1 MQTLGLVLS
10 GGGARAAYQAGA
22 LAAIGDICSELRIK
36 NPFQIYTGVSAGA
49 VNASVITSHD
59 GDFGRACKH
68 LVDLWSNIESEEV
81 FVSNPVSLTGTGIH
95 WLLDLSMGG
104 MKKSTPGKSLLDTS
118 PLRKL
123 IEKNVD
129 FKRIQEKIDSGEMQA
144 LAITALDY
152 LNANSTT
159 FVQGAKN
166 LPTWSRVRRKSVGA
180 KISVDHLMASSAIPL
195 LFPPIEINPYG
206 YFGDGSVRNL
216 SPCAPAIYLGC
227 DRILA
232 IGVRSKSDPCTSPKT
247 HPLEEAPTVARI
259 ISVLLHAVMMDGIEL
274 DIERIE
280 RINKDMKNILET
292 ERKKLSVR
300 SIDALWIAPSRD
312 LSEIA
317 ANKSDD
323 LPRMIRYLLRGLGSL
338 EEASEITSF
347 LLFEKTYCQHLQE
360 IGFEDAMRQKDQIV
374 RFFTEEDTL
383 ITGQQDPSAYTPD
396 RLK

>member
-22 LAAIGDICSELRIK
+22 LAAIGDICSELKIK
-36 NPFQIYTGVSAGA
+36 NPFQIYSGVSAGA
-49 VNASVITSHD
+49 VNTSVITSHD
-59 GDFGRACKH
+59 GNFSLACKR
-68 LVDLWSNIESEEV
+68 LLDLWSNIESEDV

-104 MKKSTPGKSLLDTS
+104 IKKSTPGKSLLDTA

-123 IEKNVD
+123 IEKHVD
-129 FKRIQEKIDSGEMQA
+129 FSRIQKKIDTGEMQA

-159 FVQGAKN
+159 FVQGIKDTPSWN
-166 LPTWSRVRRKSVGA
+166 RVRRKSVSA
-180 KISVDHLMASSAIPL
+180 KITVDHLMASAAIPI
-195 LFPPIEINPYG
+195 LFPPVEVDPYG
-206 YFGDGSVRNL
+206 YFGDGSIRNL
-216 SPCAPAIYLGC
+216 SPCAPAIFLGC

-232 IGVRSKSDPCTSPKT
+232 IGVRCKSDPCNSQKNN
-247 HPLEEAPTVARI
+247 PLEEAPTVAHI
-259 ISVLLHAVMMDGIEL
+259 VSVLLHAVMMDGIEL

-280 RINKDMKNILET
+280 RINRDMKNIIET

-300 SIDALWIAPSRD
+300 IVDALWIAPSRD

-317 ANKSDD
+317 ANKSGD

-360 IGFEDAMRQKDQIV
+360 LGFEDAMRQKEQIV
-374 RFFTEEDTL
+374 RFFTDENTL
-383 ITGQQDPSAYTPD
+383 ITGQQEIKP
-396 RLK
+396 